1 MFISH
6 LLKHF
11 VVKRLANLLTYHK
24 EVELSVLALLSE
36 SVWVARGPDLWCACP
51 AGSCTV
57 RWENKTMYCIVS
69 AFGLSI

>member
-1 MFISH
+1 M
-6 LLKHF
+6 
-11 VVKRLANLLTYHK
+11 YHK
-24 EVELSVLALLSE
+24 DVTPCVFGEVSVRWPHLA
-36 SVWVARGPDLWCACP
+36 DLGAVCP